1 MGLIGGNSKW
11 KLSDVLWEK
20 IKPLIPKP
28 VDKHPLGCHRPRVP
42 DRQVMEGILF
52 VLRTGCQWKAL
63 DATGI
68 CSGSTAHRRF
78 QEWVKAGAFEKFW
91 QEGLMA
97 YDELKGIDWEW
108 MSVDGSMQK
117 APLSKTKKNRAQSYR
132 SGQTGSQTKRIV

>member
-1 MGLIGGNSKW
+1 M
-11 KLSDVLWEK
+11 
-20 IKPLIPKP
+20 KPLIPKP

-63 DATGI
+63 DATKI

-78 QEWVKAGAFEKFW
+78 QEWVKAGVFEKFW

-108 MSVDGSMQK
+108 MSVDGAMQK
-117 APLSKTKKNRAQSYR
+117 APLSQTKKNRAQSDR
-132 SGQTGSQTKRIV
+132 SGQTGRQAKHAV